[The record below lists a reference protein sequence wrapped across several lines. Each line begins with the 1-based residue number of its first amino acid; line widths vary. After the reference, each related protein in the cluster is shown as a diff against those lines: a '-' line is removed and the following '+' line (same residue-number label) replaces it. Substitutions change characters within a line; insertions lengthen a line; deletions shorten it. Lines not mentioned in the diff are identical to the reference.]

1 MAPKPFGRFSTVQ
14 YTQIYSLAVEDFL
27 NKLIFINYKQLLTR
41 IFLHFWVLK
50 FILSKLLKKCQL
62 DSKYCHHDSKYGHY
76 DSKYCHCDSKYY
88 YCDSKKYF

>member
-50 FILSKLLKKCQL
+50 FILRYILSKLLKKICQR
-62 DSKYCHHDSKYGHY
+62 DSK
-76 DSKYCHCDSKYY
+76 
-88 YCDSKKYF
+88 